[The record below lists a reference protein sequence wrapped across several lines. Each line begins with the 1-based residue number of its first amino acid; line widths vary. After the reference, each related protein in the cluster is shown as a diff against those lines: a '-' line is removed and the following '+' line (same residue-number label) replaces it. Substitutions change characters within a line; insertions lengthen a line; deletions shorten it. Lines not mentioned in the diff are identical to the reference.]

1 MKNFII
7 ENWFKFVLSVCLL
20 ICSVGF
26 LMQSSKPLHA
36 QEGGVKAVGGYATA
50 NGKHYVLWSNGWVGL
65 VQYYNGKQGAGE
77 RP

>member
-1 MKNFII
+1 MH
-7 ENWFKFVLSVCLL
+7 
-20 ICSVGF
+20 
-26 LMQSSKPLHA
+26 SSKPLHA